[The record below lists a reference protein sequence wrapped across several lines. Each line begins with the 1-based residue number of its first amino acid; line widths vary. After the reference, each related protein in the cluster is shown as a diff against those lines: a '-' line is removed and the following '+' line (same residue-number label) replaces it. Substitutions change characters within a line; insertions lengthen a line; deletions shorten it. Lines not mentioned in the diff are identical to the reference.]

1 MTNPKRGEMRL
12 ELAGKRFDCRITMD
26 VMIRVETAIGKSI
39 LKVASD
45 LQNADMTALQMV
57 AFLTPVLRSSG
68 EDIRE
73 KDVQS
78 LLWDAGLPEGLRAIA
93 EVIAFLIGGVDN
105 EGNEPVAVNS

>member
-1 MTNPKRGEMRL
+1 
-12 ELAGKRFDCRITMD
+12 
-26 VMIRVETAIGKSI
+26 MIRIETAIGKSI

-73 KDVQS
+73 KEVQN
-78 LLWDAGLPEGLRAIA
+78 LLWQAGLPDGLRVIA
-93 EVIAFLIGGVDN
+93 EVIAFIIGGSDN
-105 EGNEPVAVNS
+105 EGNEVAAANA

>member
-1 MTNPKRGEMRL
+1 
-12 ELAGKRFDCRITMD
+12 MD
-26 VMIRVETAIGKSI
+26 TMIRIETAIGKSI

-73 KDVQS
+73 KDVQA
-78 LLWDAGLPEGLRAIA
+78 LLWEAGLPEGLRAIA
-93 EVIAFLIGGVDN
+93 EVIAFIIGGSDN
-105 EGNEPVAVNS
+105 EGNGSAAANA